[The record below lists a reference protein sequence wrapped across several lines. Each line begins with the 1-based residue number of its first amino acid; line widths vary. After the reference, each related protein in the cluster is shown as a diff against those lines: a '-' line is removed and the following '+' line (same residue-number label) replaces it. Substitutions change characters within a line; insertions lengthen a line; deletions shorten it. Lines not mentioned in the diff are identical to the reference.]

1 MRSSTSWSV
10 ARNATYQFRQTSP
23 RLSRRRARHRIRRW
37 RRDDSGCAPFSAA
50 WRGQGVPDHGADAVV
65 RAIDHR
71 PAYLEV
77 LTGACAHRRV
87 AVEPRRGSGGL
98 SHRTFALLGAFM
110 LGNLGPMELFIIL
123 VIVLVVFGA
132 KRVPEIGA
140 SIGRGIREFK
150 WKISDVDRQIREPD
164 REARSE
170 RLSEGDAARQEQD
183 QTSEPKRLLR

>member
-1 MRSSTSWSV
+1 
-10 ARNATYQFRQTSP
+10 
-23 RLSRRRARHRIRRW
+23 
-37 RRDDSGCAPFSAA
+37 
-50 WRGQGVPDHGADAVV
+50 
-65 RAIDHR
+65 
-71 PAYLEV
+71 
-77 LTGACAHRRV
+77 
-87 AVEPRRGSGGL
+87 
-98 SHRTFALLGAFM
+98 M

-150 WKISDVDRQIREPD
+150 RNISDVDRQIREPE

-170 RLSEGDAARQEQD
+170 RLNLGDAAPQEQD